1 MNSTRYPVA
10 SCGASRAAACV
21 GLSLALSLTLTP
33 IALPAHADEP
43 AAGSSSLA
51 AQGVESL
58 SVRGIDTLSVGGDA
72 FDVATAVGL
81 GGATLYANCRSAVR
95 FASVT
100 CGTRTT
106 TRRTRRASSR

>member
-1 MNSTRYPVA
+1 MNSTRYSAV
-10 SCGASRAAACV
+10 SREASRATTCV
-21 GLSLALSLTLTP
+21 GLSLALSLALTP

-43 AAGSSSLA
+43 AAGSSSQA

-81 GGATLYANCRSAVR
+81 GSATLYADVSVGGEVR
-95 FASVT
+95 
-100 CGTRTT
+100 
-106 TRRTRRASSR
+106 

>member
-1 MNSTRYPVA
+1 MNSTRYSAV
-10 SCGASRAAACV
+10 SREASRAATCV
-21 GLSLALSLTLTP
+21 GLSLALSLALTP

-43 AAGSSSLA
+43 AAGSSSQA

-81 GGATLYANCRSAVR
+81 GSATLYADVSVAAR
-95 FASVT
+95 FASMT
-100 CGTRTT
+100 CCTRTT